1 MNAAPAPRQEKGRQA
16 GLFLGTLAACIVL
29 AIVIIVL
36 GVKVQHLNAQLPE
49 NQTQLAS
56 ARAELAQAQTDLAKA
71 RADNAQM
78 AGLKVQLEA
87 DKSQSADLQGQID
100 KAKGQRADLQSQVE
114 KAKAE
119 KAESAKLQAQLD
131 QANARS
137 ADLQGQLTQAAAG
150 SSQVA
155 AQLDQAKSQVSDL
168 QSRLQKAES
177 DLAKLQPLLVK
188 ARHMPVTTSFD
199 ANTWGSS
206 FGSHSGFTLRINN
219 LGPLPLTVDTT
230 VTGSGTPRSQAN
242 VIDVGATL
250 KVEKLAAGD
259 NVVIASEG
267 FDPVNLT
274 VK

>member
-1 MNAAPAPRQEKGRQA
+1 MNDTPAPSHEKGKSA
-16 GLFLGTLAACIVL
+16 GLFFGTLAACLVL

-36 GVKVQHLNAQLPE
+36 GIKVQHLNARLPE
-49 NQTQLAS
+49 SQTQLAS
-56 ARAELAQAQTDLAKA
+56 AKAELAQAQTDLAKA
-71 RADNAQM
+71 RADNAQI

-87 DKSQSADLQGQID
+87 DKTQSADLQSQID
-100 KAKGQRADLQSQVE
+100 KAKGQLADLQSQVE

-131 QANARS
+131 QAKAQS

-150 SSQVA
+150 SSQAA
-155 AQLDQAKSQVSDL
+155 AQLVQAKSQVSDL
-168 QSRLQKAES
+168 QSRLQKAQS
-177 DLAKLQPLLVK
+177 DLAKLQPLVLKV
-188 ARHMPVTTSFD
+188 RHMPVTTSFD

-206 FGSHSGFTLRINN
+206 FGGHSGFTLRINN
-219 LGPLPLTVDTT
+219 LSPQPLTVDTT
-230 VTGSGTPRSQAN
+230 VTGPGTPRSQSN
-242 VIDVGATL
+242 VIEVGATL

-259 NVVIASEG
+259 NVVITSEG